1 MLEKK
6 PNDKLKTTEHPLI
19 PRDEINRMTD
29 MPSEKIAVLEEKVAV
44 LTRLMEVSKQLNSTW
59 QLDDLL
65 SYIMDAAAE
74 ISGSEAASV
83 LLWNNN
89 TRELFFAAT
98 TTDSPID
105 LIGKPVPLT
114 GSIAGSIMRERRIVQ
129 VDNAQDDPRRYTK
142 HEDSPE
148 NTSGFVTKSLLGLP
162 MTVKNRLIGVLEVI
176 NKQQL
181 PWTEDDRQ
189 HLIALASQA
198 AIAIE
203 SAQLVSALK
212 KANAEL
218 SEVDKLKTDFIA
230 LASHE
235 LRTPLGVILGYA
247 SFLQEETREA
257 PGAAAHAQKVVDS
270 ALKLRKIIEDL
281 TNLRYLQQN
290 ATDLDFT
297 VMSAQQLLKD
307 VRIDVIALLE
317 AKGQRLQIVPI
328 DESVMIRVDRA
339 RIAMAIT
346 NILVNAIA
354 FTPKNNRLLLETSQR
369 ENEVWIQ
376 IVDEGIGI
384 EKDDLERIFDE
395 FYQVENHMV
404 RHHEGLGIGLSITR
418 GIVNAHGGRV
428 WAESD
433 GLDKGT
439 TFTITLP
446 LHNA

>member
-1 MLEKK
+1 
-6 PNDKLKTTEHPLI
+6 
-19 PRDEINRMTD
+19 MTD
-29 MPSEKIAVLEEKVAV
+29 MTPQRIETLERKVAV
-44 LTRLMEVSKQLNSTW
+44 LTRLMEVSNQLNTTL

-114 GSIAGSIMRERRIVQ
+114 GSIAGTIMRERRIVQ
-129 VDNAQDDPRRYTK
+129 VDNAQDDPRRYRE
-142 HEDSPE
+142 HEESPE

-162 MTVKNRLIGVLEVI
+162 MTVKNRMIGVLEVI
-176 NKQQL
+176 NKRQL
-181 PWTEDDRQ
+181 PWTDEDRQ
-189 HLIALASQA
+189 HLEALASQA

-203 SAQLVSALK
+203 SAQLVSQLK

-235 LRTPLGVILGYA
+235 LRTPLGIILGYA
-247 SFLQEETREA
+247 SFLQEETRDA

-281 TNLRYLQQN
+281 TNLRYLQQD
-290 ATDLDFT
+290 AADLDLAPLT
-297 VMSAQQLLKD
+297 VAQLLKD
-307 VRIDVIALLE
+307 VRFDVITLLE
-317 AKGQRLQIVPI
+317 AKGQRLQIAPVADDI
-328 DESVMIRVDRA
+328 TVQVDRA
-339 RIAMAIT
+339 RFAMAVT
-346 NILVNAIA
+346 NVLVNAIA
-354 FTPKNNRLLLETSQR
+354 FTPNNDRILLETELR
-369 ENEVWIQ
+369 EGEVWIR
-376 IVDEGIGI
+376 ITDSGIGI
-384 EKDDLERIFDE
+384 AQDDLERIFDE
-395 FYQVENHMV
+395 FYQVENHMT

-418 GIVNAHGGRV
+418 GIVKAHGGRI

-433 GLDKGT
+433 GPGT
-439 TFTITLP
+439 GATFTLTLP
-446 LHNA
+446 LAQ